1 MTSQQDLESVIGSAR
16 ALIFNVSF
24 DGNILCQNEYAAEL
38 FTESGKEVQ
47 NIKQLVVRENKQFD
61 DALAKCVASKHPFEP
76 VLVEATLHGCQGDVP
91 LLLSL
96 VRDDSEVLK
105 ILGLCLS
112 PLERKLVEDTKSRVT
127 SLVAQEFRA
136 PLNGMVGLTMA
147 LCKSPALSAPI
158 KKQLGMLR
166 SSSSRLLDFVTNVIE
181 LGQGLPQESKVN
193 FAELVEEV
201 FVMTSLAVDRSNSPL
216 VKPGVELHNQL
227 QYMDR
232 IPLVSGDRNKF
243 INLVYNLVTN
253 ACKFTAV
260 GSVTISAKHLAA
272 SSELEIIVEDT
283 GWGISESCLP
293 RIFEPFRIDAAR
305 PKQVQTFQGAGL
317 GLAVCKDIAELHH
330 GTITAESK
338 ENEGS
343 TFTVRFPCLQEFG
356 AVENEMPG
364 PFSRSVSV
372 PPQQVQPLA
381 APRLNTAPPLRTQKK
396 RPVILHVELD
406 AKIQMF
412 FKQSFD
418 EYEILTASGVNNIEE
433 WPQEKDPDI
442 MLLDLRTPLVLCHKV
457 CSFFR
462 QLRQPP
468 ALLVSVD
475 TPGMLAVQAVDEKL
489 KESAL
494 LKPFDVD
501 ALKKKFTAVLKEP
514 LKMGESVERTLVE
527 LMTMKTALLE
537 DQFQN
542 ALISQVQ
549 LDGTSKRSTR
559 NDCKG
564 SGFKPKVQ
572 KDTREKQQDRSRSL
586 EDSEIERLKEEKVLL
601 RARDL
606 RLAEHIRYQSSLN
619 KAVLQEFSAATSSSR
634 FPIEKVNLSELVDD
648 VLARAQAGQVTGLDR
663 FSSPGG
669 IHVHNGLKELVP
681 IGPIVMG
688 HRSMIEYMIV
698 KLLEQCA
705 MLMGSVGEVSII
717 GKQLPNESIEVTLDW
732 PRDDKEN
739 RECLGRQSAV
749 QSFSLRCFT
758 SHALRCEAT
767 RQRPLLLAVD
777 DEAHHSVLRSTLG
790 SDFQVVCQIN
800 GQAALDWLE
809 GQDLPDIILLDAEMK
824 GLTCYE
830 VCKSIREKYG
840 SISELPV
847 ILMYDKSPSPMA
859 ALEGFDCGSNDL
871 ITKPFDPQLLKEKV
885 SFQLAMDEVNVMQE
899 VQRQKIRLLEMRVL
913 EQASQIEQLRG
924 QKETPG
930 PNQHSDLQ
938 PELERWK
945 HRSMQVAKRLL
956 LQSQSFAAA
965 EVAIT

>member
-1 MTSQQDLESVIGSAR
+1 MNSQGDLESVIRSAR
-16 ALIFNVSF
+16 ALIFSVSF

-38 FTESGKEVQ
+38 FTESSKEVQ
-47 NIKQLVVRENKQFD
+47 NIKQLVVQQNKQFD
-61 DALAKCVASKHPFEP
+61 DALAKCLASKHPFDP

-112 PLERKLVEDTKSRVT
+112 PLQRKLVEDTKSRLT
-127 SLVAQEFRA
+127 SLVAQEFRS

-166 SSSSRLLDFVTNVIE
+166 SSSSRLLDLVTNVMDV
-181 LGQGLPQESKVN
+181 GQGLPQESKVN

-227 QYMDR
+227 RYMDR
-232 IPLVSGDRNKF
+232 LPLVLGDRNKF
-243 INLVYNLVTN
+243 IHLVYNLVTN

-260 GSVTISAKHLAA
+260 GSVTISAKHLAE

-283 GWGISESCLP
+283 GCGISESCLP
-293 RIFEPFRIDAAR
+293 RIFEPFWIDAAR

-317 GLAVCKDIAELHH
+317 GLAVCKEIAELHH
-330 GTITAESK
+330 GTIMAESK

-343 TFTVRFPCLQEFG
+343 TFTVRFPCLPEFG
-356 AVENEMPG
+356 AVEDEMTS
-364 PFSRSVSV
+364 PFSRSVTV
-372 PPQQVQPLA
+372 PPQQVQPLV
-381 APRLNTAPPLRTQKK
+381 APRLSTTPPSRTQKK

-406 AKIQMF
+406 AKIQIF

-433 WPQEKDPDI
+433 WLQEKDPDI
-442 MLLDLRTPLVLCHKV
+442 ILLDLRTPLVLCHKV
-457 CSFFR
+457 CTFFR

-501 ALKKKFTAVLKEP
+501 ALKKKFSAVLKEP
-514 LKMGESVERTLVE
+514 LKTGESLEKTLVE

-542 ALISQVQ
+542 ALTSQVQVQ
-549 LDGTSKRSTR
+549 LDGTSKRSWK
-559 NDCKG
+559 DSKG

-572 KDTREKQQDRSRSL
+572 KDTGQQDRSRSL
-586 EDSEIERLKEEKVLL
+586 EDSEIERLKEEIALL
-601 RARDL
+601 RARDM
-606 RLAEHIRYQSSLN
+606 RLAGHIRYQSSLN
-619 KAVLQEFSAATSSSR
+619 KAVLQEFGAATSSSR
-634 FPIEKVNLSELVDD
+634 FPIEKVNLSELIDAI
-648 VLARAQAGQVTGLDR
+648 LAKAQAGKVAGLDR

-669 IHVHNGLKELVP
+669 IHFHNGLKDLA
-681 IGPIVMG
+681 PIVMG
-688 HRSMIEYMIV
+688 HRSMIEHMIV

-705 MLMGSVGEVSII
+705 MLIGSVREVSII
-717 GKQLPNESIEVTLDW
+717 GKQLPNESLEVTLDW

-739 RECLGRQSAV
+739 QERPRRQSAV

-758 SHALRCEAT
+758 SHALHCEAT

-777 DEAHHSVLRSTLG
+777 DEEAHQSVLRSTLG
-790 SDFQVVCQIN
+790 SEFQVVCHMN

-824 GLTCYE
+824 GLTGYE

-840 SISELPV
+840 SISDLPV
-847 ILMYDKSPSPMA
+847 ILMYDKPPSAMA
-859 ALEGFDCGSNDL
+859 ALEGFDSGSNDL

-885 SFQLAMDEVNVMQE
+885 SFQLGMDEVNVMQE
-899 VQRQKIRLLEMRVL
+899 VQRQKIRFLEMRVS
-913 EQASQIEQLRG
+913 EQASQIGQLRDC
-924 QKETPG
+924 QKERSG
-930 PNQHSDLQ
+930 PNQRSDLQ

-945 HRSMQVAKRLL
+945 LRSMQVAKRLL
-956 LQSQSFAAA
+956 LQSQSFPAP
-965 EVAIT
+965 EVATT

>member
-1 MTSQQDLESVIGSAR
+1 MLPCRHELSRRSGESDLFCASSDLQR
-16 ALIFNVSF
+16 
-24 DGNILCQNEYAAEL
+24 QNEHAAEL
-38 FTESGKEVQ
+38 FVSSKGVQ
-47 NIKQLVVRENKQFD
+47 NIKQLVVQQNKQFG
-61 DALAKCVASKHPFEP
+61 DALATCVASKHPFDP

-96 VRDDSEVLK
+96 VRDDSEVLR
-105 ILGLCLS
+105 ILGLSLS
-112 PLERKLVEDTKSRVT
+112 PLERKLVEDTKSRLT
-127 SLVAQEFRA
+127 SLVAQELRS

-147 LCKSPALSAPI
+147 LCKNPALSAV

-166 SSSSRLLDFVTNVIE
+166 SSSSRLLDLVTNVTDM
-181 LGQGLPQESKVN
+181 GQCPPQESKVN

-201 FVMTSLAVDRSNSPL
+201 LVMTSLAVDRSNLPL

-227 QYMDR
+227 RYMDR
-232 IPLVSGDRNKF
+232 LPLVSGDRNKF
-243 INLVYNLVTN
+243 IHLVYNLVTN

-260 GSVTISAKHLAA
+260 GSVTISAKHLAE

-283 GWGISESCLP
+283 GCGISESCLP

-317 GLAVCKDIAELHH
+317 GLAVCKEIAELHH
-330 GTITAESK
+330 GTIMAESR

-343 TFTVRFPCLQEFG
+343 TFMVKFPCLPEFG
-356 AVENEMPG
+356 AVEDDMPS
-364 PFSRSVSV
+364 PASRSVTV
-372 PPQQVQPLA
+372 PPQQAQTLMAPRLA
-381 APRLNTAPPLRTQKK
+381 APSRTLKT

-412 FKQSFD
+412 FKQSFAD

-433 WPQEKDPDI
+433 WLQEKDQQKLPDI
-442 MLLDLRTPLVLCHKV
+442 ILLDLCTPQVLCHKV
-457 CSFFR
+457 CTLCR

-475 TPGMLAVQAVDEKL
+475 TPGMLAMQTVDEKL

-501 ALKKKFTAVLKEP
+501 ALKKKFSAVLKEP
-514 LKMGESVERTLVE
+514 LKMGESLEKTLVE

-542 ALISQVQ
+542 TLTSQVQVQ
-549 LDGTSKRSTR
+549 LDGNSKRSK
-559 NDCKG
+559 DSKG
-564 SGFKPKVQ
+564 SGCKPKVQ
-572 KDTREKQQDRSRSL
+572 KDTGEKQQDRSRSL
-586 EDSEIERLKEEKVLL
+586 AESEIERLEEEG
-601 RARDL
+601 ARDI
-606 RLAEHIRYQSSLN
+606 RLADHIQYQSSLN
-619 KAVLQEFSAATSSSR
+619 KAVLQEFGTATSSSR
-634 FPIEKVNLSELVDD
+634 FPVEKVNLSELIDEI
-648 VLARAQAGQVTGLDR
+648 LAKVQAGKVVGLDR

-669 IHVHNGLKELVP
+669 IQFHNGLKELVP
-681 IGPIVMG
+681 IVMG
-688 HRSMIEYMIV
+688 NRSMIEHMIV

-705 MLMGSVGEVSII
+705 MLMGSVREVSII
-717 GKQLPNESIEVTLDW
+717 GKKLPNESIEVTLDW
-732 PRDDKEN
+732 PRGDKETIE
-739 RECLGRQSAV
+739 RPRRRSAV

-758 SHALRCEAT
+758 SHALHCEAT
-767 RQRPLLLAVD
+767 RERPLLLAVD
-777 DEAHHSVLRSTLG
+777 DEETHQSVLRSTLG
-790 SDFQVVCQIN
+790 SDFQVVCHVN

-809 GQDLPDIILLDAEMK
+809 GQGLPDIILLDTEMP
-824 GLTCYE
+824 GLTGYE

-847 ILMYDKSPSPMA
+847 ILMYDKPPSPIA
-859 ALEGFDCGSNDL
+859 ALEGFDSGSNDL
-871 ITKPFDPQLLKEKV
+871 ITKPFDLQLLKEKV
-885 SFQLAMDEVNVMQE
+885 SFQLGMDEVNVMQE
-899 VQRQKIRLLEMRVL
+899 VQKQKIHFLEMRVL
-913 EQASQIEQLRG
+913 EQASQIGQLRDC
-924 QKETPG
+924 QKERRG
-930 PNQHSDLQ
+930 PDQRSAPCQQDLQ

-945 HRSMQVAKRLL
+945 LRSMQVAKRLL